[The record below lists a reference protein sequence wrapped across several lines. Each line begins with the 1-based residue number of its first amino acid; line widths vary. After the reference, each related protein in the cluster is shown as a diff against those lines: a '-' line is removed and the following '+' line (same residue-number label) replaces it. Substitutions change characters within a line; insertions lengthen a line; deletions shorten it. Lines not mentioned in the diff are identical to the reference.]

1 VTGPQPREC
10 DIVIRHGYVITMN
23 QDRTVYADGAV
34 AIAGREI
41 VMAGADRDVTAAWQG
56 RQIIDAKGAPVHPGF
71 VDAHWHNCNET
82 TRGVFPDVATTKDYY
97 KYYAAWYDEMSPAD
111 EHASAQLSGLE
122 MLRSGVT
129 CFMEPGTAFD
139 TDAVA
144 DAAEGVGIRAS
155 LCEPFLWD
163 ISDDPMLGSMR
174 RSPGTARRCADL
186 LGRELWRNSS
196 DGLVRGHVGVFGSGT
211 ASDQLLQDACGLAG
225 SSGVIFTQHQ
235 SSTLHGIAGQEARMG
250 EMPLVHFGKLGL
262 LQPQCS
268 FAHMM
273 HIRDEEAP
281 FVRESGMSIVW
292 SPAISMNWGWAR
304 GATRSHPRLLRDG
317 VNIGLGSDVPKFGLD
332 TAAMI
337 AYLLSREQGDPEPL
351 LAEEVFEMATL
362 GGARAMGLGARIGSL
377 EPGKLADVVVRTTEL
392 PEFQPG
398 HYPVQNLLL
407 ASRGKSVDTV
417 LVNGQVVVSSGHATR
432 VDEHAAYQAARA
444 SAGRLADQIGLTA
457 NGAWPVVT

>member
-1 VTGPQPREC
+1 VAEPRQREC
-10 DIVIRHGYVITMN
+10 DTVIRHGYVITMN
-23 QDRTVYADGAV
+23 AGREVYADGAV

-41 VMAGADRDVTAAWQG
+41 AMVGTDREVTAVWRG
-56 RQIIDAKGAPVHPGF
+56 RETIDARGAPVHPGF
-71 VDAHWHNCNET
+71 VDAHWHNCNQT
-82 TRGVFPDVATTKDYY
+82 TRGVFPDVATTSDYY
-97 KYYAAWYDEMSPAD
+97 KYYAEWYDEMSPAD
-111 EHASAQLSGLE
+111 EHAGAQLSGLE

-139 TDAVA
+139 TGAVA
-144 DAAEGVGIRAS
+144 DAASGVGIRAS

-163 ISDDPMLGSMR
+163 IGDDPMLGSMR
-174 RSPGTARRCADL
+174 RSPGTTRRCADL
-186 LGRELWRNSS
+186 LGRELWRNGS

-211 ASDQLLQDACGLAG
+211 ASDALLRDACDLAA

-235 SSTLHGIAGQEARMG
+235 SSTRPGIAGQEARMG
-250 EMPLVHFGKLGL
+250 EMPLVHLGKLGL
-262 LQPQCS
+262 LQPHCS
-268 FAHMM
+268 FAHMT
-273 HIRDEEAP
+273 HVRDEEAR

-292 SPAISMNWGWAR
+292 SPAISMNWGWAQGFTR
-304 GATRSHPRLLRDG
+304 GHPRLFRDG
-317 VNIGLGSDVPKFGLD
+317 VNVGLGSDVPKFGLD
-332 TAAMI
+332 TAAMV

-362 GGARAMGLGARIGSL
+362 GGARAMGLSARIGSL

-417 LVNGQVVVSSGHATR
+417 LVDGQVVVSSGHSTR
-432 VDEHAAYQAARA
+432 VDEQAAYQAARA
-444 SAGRLADQIGLTA
+444 SADRLAGQIGITA
-457 NGAWPVVT
+457 GGPWPVLT